1 MIWSHRGVGAN
12 PNVNVLLGEG
22 QPSMVLLSSPFAS
35 EVVAVDLSGG
45 EQLWRVATVDRL
57 SRPARMLSD
66 VALFASHAGT
76 LIALELDDGDER
88 WRRAAND
95 PQDASAI
102 SPIFIDGEIYTLTEK
117 GVLTRYS
124 ATGEVLA
131 QRTVEAD
138 WRGRRVAFVP
148 MWRDSTGLSFLD
160 QAGRLRDFDLK
171 TLETIQ
177 DKRITTAVGP
187 GMGQLSSELLG
198 GVFSVAQEQI
208 WTCELSG
215 LLRASNAN
223 TGRTL
228 WTAAIGEPHEM
239 YSQDGRVLSVPILSR
254 QADQAV
260 LVVTRSLAQ
269 VFSARRGTPLVTK
282 ALPSP
287 AVAPPIFDFAHR
299 TWWILSENHLIALP
313 WVGEMESFRLP
324 ILERP
329 YAGALAGTT
338 VVLGTQEGRV
348 YGLTLPEL
356 GASQRFE
363 R

>member
-1 MIWSHRGVGAN
+1 
-12 PNVNVLLGEG
+12 
-22 QPSMVLLSSPFAS
+22 
-35 EVVAVDLSGG
+35 
-45 EQLWRVATVDRL
+45 
-57 SRPARMLSD
+57 MLSD

-88 WRRAAND
+88 WRRTAD
-95 PQDASAI
+95 DSQDVSAI
-102 SPIFIDGEIYTLTEK
+102 SPIFIDGEIFTLTEK

-124 ATGEVLA
+124 STGEVLTK
-131 QRTVEAD
+131 RSIEAD

-160 QAGRLRDFDLK
+160 QAGRLRDFDLT

-198 GVFSVAQEQI
+198 GVFSVAQERI

-228 WTAAIGEPHEM
+228 WTATIGEPQEM

-254 QADQAV
+254 QADQTV
-260 LVVTRSLAQ
+260 LVVTRGLAQ
-269 VFSARRGTPLVTK
+269 VFSAKNGTPLASKV
-282 ALPSP
+282 LPSP
-287 AVAPPIFDFAHR
+287 AVAPPIFDFAHK
-299 TWWILSENHLIALP
+299 TWWILTENHLVALP
-313 WVGEMESFRLP
+313 WAGEMRAFRLP

-329 YAGALAGTT
+329 YAGALAGGA

-348 YGLTLPEL
+348 YGLTLPRL
-356 GASQRFE
+356 DPPTP
-363 R
+363 